1 MEMNKKEKSFL
12 NKLILVCIVCFI
24 IGILSMVISLDYLV
38 NRSGI
43 DLDFV
48 KPEAYIDYQG

>member
-1 MEMNKKEKSFL
+1 MKKRERLFL
-12 NKLILVCIVCFI
+12 SKLILVCIIGLMV
-24 IGILSMVISLDYLV
+24 GILSMFISLDYLI

-48 KPEAYIDYQG
+48 KPEAYKDYQD